1 MWAVNMAGIPTV
13 VLLIVAALAYTV
25 GGVFMKYS
33 EGLTRLTPSI
43 VVAVLF
49 LVGAGCQA
57 LAMRKEE
64 LSVAYV
70 FVLGLESVLAF
81 AFGVM
86 FFGEAATMT
95 RLIAVGLITLGIVL
109 LHR

>member
-1 MWAVNMAGIPTV
+1 MTAIPTV
-13 VLLIVAALAYTV
+13 YLLIAAALAYTV

-33 EGLTRLTPSI
+33 EGLTRMAPSV

-49 LVGAGCQA
+49 LFGAACQA

-81 AFGVM
+81 GFGVM
-86 FFGEAATMT
+86 FFGEAATLT
-95 RLIAVGLITLGIVL
+95 RLTAVGLITLGIVL